1 MRGNFGL
8 PKPSDITV
16 FKDEKT
22 DTYFYEQILL
32 KNCLMSEEVFY
43 NFKDSGLN
51 GSDFYI
57 NIHKK
62 LWEAME
68 KATLKEGISE
78 LTVAEYCD
86 ADEDVVKSTIEDLKG
101 INDKKADLLLSF
113 KKVKEESLKR
123 TLKGMARFTLDNI
136 GEKEGSQVLQ
146 QVANK
151 ILSVDACSDIV
162 QMDSNKFI
170 NSFMKHLDDR
180 KKDNFTVGV
189 NSGIQTLDKIT
200 GGFRYGVYSLVVGR
214 PGHGKTSF
222 LLSCFYNNIMNGEK
236 PVFLSLE
243 MTEEQVGIK
252 LMSIATGI
260 PTAKLENPKMLSQ
273 EEEDIIKETAEKLRK
288 HKYSIVD
295 FTSGVNVL
303 EFGIILN
310 KYVNLGYNVAYVD
323 YIQLIKMANNRDPQT
338 AGEFRS
344 VYKNIR
350 EICKRVNAKG
360 NMAVIFAAQAGREGE
375 KRPLDDRIP
384 DMRDLEW
391 SASLEQD
398 AALIVGLMNRSKYD
412 DDEVYKNKLMIKIAK
427 NRFRKEK
434 PFMLSLDGHTQYIR
448 DLNGEEV
455 ENFQQT
461 IKRWQRE
468 VMEDE
473 EKRKAG
479 I

>member
-1 MRGNFGL
+1 MG
-8 PKPSDITV
+8 
-16 FKDEKT
+16 
-22 DTYFYEQILL
+22 
-32 KNCLMSEEVFY
+32 
-43 NFKDSGLN
+43 
-51 GSDFYI
+51 
-57 NIHKK
+57 
-62 LWEAME
+62 
-68 KATLKEGISE
+68 
-78 LTVAEYCD
+78 
-86 ADEDVVKSTIEDLKG
+86 KSL
-101 INDKKADLLLSF
+101 
-113 KKVKEESLKR
+113 
-123 TLKGMARFTLDNI
+123 
-136 GEKEGSQVLQ
+136 
-146 QVANK
+146 
-151 ILSVDACSDIV
+151 
-162 QMDSNKFI
+162 
-170 NSFMKHLDDR
+170 
-180 KKDNFTVGV
+180 
-189 NSGIQTLDKIT
+189 
-200 GGFRYGVYSLVVGR
+200 
-214 PGHGKTSF
+214 
-222 LLSCFYNNIMNGEK
+222 
-236 PVFLSLE
+236 FLSLE

-260 PTAKLENPKMLSQ
+260 PTAKLENPKTLTNQ
-273 EEEDIIKETAEKLRK
+273 EEEKIRESAEKLRK
-288 HKYSIVD
+288 YKYSIVD

-434 PFMLSLDGHTQYIR
+434 PFMLSLDEHTQYIR